1 MRQRA
6 ALDAV
11 DPLLVL
17 PQVDELVEGLAAGGA
32 AERRRARVG
41 EGVARQELPLQ
52 EGAPAHGADEAPLG
66 HVQPEVPLELV
77 LHRELFG
84 AVVALEVADAV
95 DVRAEVPLLVRI
107 RMCRFALLP
116 FSDFLLCLHFPNAWT
131 KSMKQMQFFPADDG
145 DS

>member
-1 MRQRA
+1 MANLITDSALVPQRSA
-6 ALDAV
+6 TLDAV
-11 DPLLVL
+11 DPFLVL

-32 AERRRARVG
+32 GERRGARVG
-41 EGVARQELPLQ
+41 EGVARQELALQ
-52 EGAPAHGADEAPLG
+52 EGAAAHDAGEAALG

-116 FSDFLLCLHFPNAWT
+116 FSDFLLCLHFPNAWN
-131 KSMKQMQFFPADDG
+131 S
-145 DS
+145 